1 MNLMTDPLK
10 KSVVYR
16 RETEISTTGDSSVS
30 LESAVVRNRCRLR
43 PLLPNDMH
51 QQQNHVVVH
60 EFHQHMGGYLIAF
73 HFEESQGYSHWMGWW
88 L

>member
-73 HFEESQGYSHWMGWW
+73 HFEESQGCSHWMGWW